1 MSKRPTDQARSVQEV
16 EGILREPTTRGTA
29 DLRPDSL
36 LYEIFVL
43 GQAVRRMLDAA
54 MADGPLRP
62 EEYAVYSVVFEPE
75 IDHPDRHGRRALD
88 ATDHGHGL
96 DRADGATRSCP
107 SQAASDRRSGLARHV
122 DRRRPAGPPRG
133 ERPIRGRLSGFC
145 RSVADARDG
154 STTRAH
160 DAARR
165 GHTGV
170 ERGAARGPHPFTFAL
185 TGRSSGGAGPGGG

>member
-75 IDHPDRHGRRALD
+75 LITPTAMAVALSMP
-88 ATDHGHGL
+88 L
-96 DRADGATRSCP
+96 
-107 SQAASDRRSGLARHV
+107 
-122 DRRRPAGPPRG
+122 
-133 ERPIRGRLSGFC
+133 
-145 RSVADARDG
+145 
-154 STTRAH
+154 TTVM
-160 DAARR
+160 DWI
-165 GHTGV
+165 G
-170 ERGAARGPHPFTFAL
+170 
-185 TGRSSGGAGPGGG
+185 